1 MGEGVQANVDEA
13 RRARIRLNHSATH
26 LMHAALREVLGTHVA
41 QKGSLV
47 NDKVLRFDF
56 SHFEAMKPSEIRA
69 VEDTVNAQI
78 RRNLPIETH
87 IMDLEAA
94 KKKGAMALFGEI

>member
-1 MGEGVQANVDEA
+1 VQANVDEA

-26 LMHAALREVLGTHVA
+26 LMHAALRDVLGTHVA

-69 VEDTVNAQI
+69 VEDLVNAQI
-78 RRNLPIETH
+78 RRNLPSKPTSWIS
-87 IMDLEAA
+87 MRRRRRD
-94 KKKGAMALFGEI
+94 GAVWREI